1 MRFVFDT
8 NTLVSAALFA
18 QSLPRQALDKAVGL
32 GELLT
37 SEACLAELNQVLH
50 RPKFARYLTPF
61 EADLFINQFALA
73 VSLVEI
79 DSRLTDCRDSKD
91 NKFLELAV
99 DRKATGLVS
108 GDQDLL
114 VLHPY
119 HDIFI
124 LTPADFLRWA
134 NALE

>member
-18 QSLPRQALDKAVGL
+18 QSIPRQAFDAALSR

-37 SEACLAELNQVLH
+37 SESCLAELNQVLH

-61 EADLFINQFALA
+61 EADLFISQYSLKVNS
-73 VSLVEI
+73 VSVN
-79 DSRLTDCRDSKD
+79 SSVSDCRDLKD
-91 NKFLELAV
+91 NKFLELAI
-99 DRKATGLVS
+99 DGQAACIIS

-119 HDIFI
+119 QGISIFSP
-124 LTPADFLRWA
+124 TDFLSW
-134 NALE
+134 LVD